1 MAEPVLKCRDLSVSF
16 TVGDQRL
23 EAVSNLSF
31 DLNAE
36 ECLGIVGES
45 GSGKSQTFLA
55 ALGLLAQNG
64 QATGSVEY
72 RGREILNAPRQ
83 ELDKLRGNRIAMVF
97 QDALS
102 GLTPTMRIGRQLSES
117 VERHLGMNAEDAR
130 GRALEMLEIVNI
142 PDAKQ
147 RMNAY
152 PFELSG
158 GMRQRVMIALA
169 MICRPDVLI
178 ADEPTTALD
187 VTVQA
192 QILRLL
198 DGLKRNTKTS
208 IVMITHDLAVVAGL
222 CDRILIMYGGRPVEL
237 GTTSEI
243 FSHPRHP
250 YTAGLL
256 RSMPSLTIDPDVDLP
271 AIPGQPPDISQLPTG
286 CAFAERCER
295 AADRCRREG
304 PVLTATNTGQT
315 VACHFPMDG
324 NQP

>member
-1 MAEPVLKCRDLSVSF
+1 MSEPVLTCRDLSVSF
-16 TVGDQRL
+16 TVGDQQL
-23 EAVSNLSF
+23 AAVSNLSF

-64 QATGSVEY
+64 HATGSVQY
-72 RGREILNAPRQ
+72 RGQEILNAPRH

-102 GLTPTMRIGRQLSES
+102 GLTPTMRIGQQLSES
-117 VERHLGMNAEDAR
+117 AERHLGMNASEAR
-130 GRALEMLEIVNI
+130 ARALEMLDIVHI
-142 PDAKQ
+142 PDPEQ
-147 RMNAY
+147 RLSAY

-208 IVMITHDLAVVAGL
+208 VVMITHDLAVVAGL
-222 CDRILIMYGGRPVEL
+222 CDRILIMYGGRPVEM
-237 GTTSEI
+237 GTTAEI
-243 FSHPRHP
+243 FSRPQHP

-271 AIPGQPPDISQLPTG
+271 AIPGQPPDISQLPAG

-295 AADRCRREG
+295 VAERCRLAA
-304 PVLTATNTGQT
+304 PPLTASTASRS
-315 VACHFPMDG
+315 VACHFPVDG
-324 NQP
+324 S